1 MSMFKQLA
9 KKSGPIGVVIVNWNS
24 WDVLSHCLEML
35 QAQTFKDFQILV
47 IDNGS
52 SKQAPDGFIL
62 NYPNIK
68 FVWNQN
74 NLGFAAANNQA
85 MKLLN
90 DYEWLALLNPDAF
103 PEPDWLENLI
113 DAARGNPD
121 YVMFASRQLI
131 YGNLSLLDGDGDVY
145 HVSGL
150 AWRKNYGKHKD
161 ESAHEPRE
169 IFSPCAAAALYRR
182 DMFMSV
188 GGFDEDFFCY
198 MEDIDLGFRLRL
210 MGHRCLL
217 VPNAVVH
224 HIGSTISGGR
234 HSDFA
239 LYHGH
244 RNLVWTFIKDMPGI
258 LVWLLLPLHLLL
270 NLISIIWFTFQGR
283 SGVIWRAKRDAL
295 SGLTKMLRKRQNIQK
310 TRVVSI
316 FEILRHMDKRLITT
330 EFVRKDVL
338 MPPSQ

>member
-1 MSMFKQLA
+1 MSIFNRPEKM
-9 KKSGPIGVVIVNWNS
+9 SGRIGVVIVNWNS
-24 WDVLSHCLEML
+24 WGVLSRCLETL
-35 QAQTFKDFQILV
+35 KGQTFQDFKVLI

-52 SKQAPDGFIL
+52 SKKIPDDFYL
-62 NYPNIK
+62 HYPDINII
-68 FVWNQN
+68 WNQN

-90 DYEWLALLNPDAF
+90 NFEWVALLNPDAF
-103 PEPDWLENLI
+103 PEPAWLENLI
-113 DAARGNPD
+113 NAANENPN
-121 YVMFASRQLI
+121 YAMFASRQLMER
-131 YGNLSLLDGDGDVY
+131 NVSLLDGDGDVY
-145 HVSGL
+145 NISGL

-182 DMFMSV
+182 DIFLSV

-217 VPNAVVH
+217 VPSAVVH

-258 LVWLLLPLHLLL
+258 LFWLLMPLHLML
-270 NLISIIWFTFQGR
+270 NLISILWFTLQGR
-283 SGVIWRAKRDAL
+283 GGVIWQAKRDAL
-295 SGLTKMLRKRQNIQK
+295 LGLKKMLRKREHIQK
-310 TRVVSI
+310 TRIVSI

-330 EFVRKDVL
+330 EFVRKEI
-338 MPPSQ
+338 